1 MKTLFSTVFS
11 ALLLLALLV
20 SLKFRFEH
28 HLAPATSGLQ
38 GELHHARLN
47 IVLLGSSH
55 TRQGYDA
62 MEIERT
68 TRKSAFVVGYDG
80 LDFVSMLPLVNAM
93 LADPARR
100 PDMLVVEAN
109 RVLLTRQPGIEEP
122 RVFFDAPPATKWALV
137 RQYLRTHSGHQAY
150 LDMWTL
156 ASNRGSE
163 LILSYP
169 FVYHAIDS
177 LSYNGSYIHKTM
189 PGLPPEVLP
198 TLRIPLNSSKVNID
212 EMNALQEIIK
222 LARSSGVKLVLADP
236 PMPASVEAQPEMV
249 TLEQAFRSLADTA
262 KVPLYEGADGF
273 PVTDPALFSD
283 SNHLSTAGRD
293 LYTQRFTA
301 ALLNDW
307 K

>member
-1 MKTLFSTVFS
+1 
-11 ALLLLALLV
+11 LLALLV

-28 HLAPATSGLQ
+28 HLAPSTSGLQ
-38 GELHHARLN
+38 GELRHPRLN

-62 MEIERT
+62 TEIEHST
-68 TRKSAFVVGYDG
+68 GKTAFVVGYDG
-80 LDFVSMLPLVNAM
+80 LDFVSMLPLVNVM
-93 LADPARR
+93 LAHPARR
-100 PDMLVVEAN
+100 PDVLVLEAN
-109 RVLLTRQPGIEEP
+109 RVLLARHPGIEEP
-122 RVFFDAPPATKWALV
+122 RVFFDAPPLTKWTLI
-137 RQYLRTHSGHQAY
+137 REYLRTHPGPGGW

-156 ASNRGSE
+156 ASNRGGE

-177 LSYNGSYIHKTM
+177 LSYNGSYINKNM

-198 TLRIPLNSSKVNID
+198 TLRIPLDSSKVDAD
-212 EMNALQEIIK
+212 EMNALQAIIR
-222 LARSSGVKLVLADP
+222 LVRSSGVQLIMADP
-236 PMPASVEAQPEMV
+236 PMPAPIEAQPEMV
-249 TLEQAFRSLADTA
+249 TLEQAFHSLADTDSI
-262 KVPLYEGADGF
+262 PLYEGAEGF
-273 PVTDPALFSD
+273 PVNDPAMFSD

-301 ALLNDW
+301 VLVNDW